1 MIREGLSFFIPTKK
15 NGVAR
20 ATNFNRTNELT
31 QDDNCIALDELNKSD
46 YLFETIILFIIKKI
60 KEQKNDNKRLYKLI
74 NDIESLA
81 TKIYL
86 SEIKEFDTFFHNND
100 ESYVDEDYILSE
112 SNRIASLCMEER
124 IFDYE

>member
-1 MIREGLSFFIPTKK
+1 MIRKGLSFFIPTRE
-15 NGVAR
+15 NGVVR

-81 TKIYL
+81 TKIFN
-86 SEIKEFDTFFHNND
+86 S
-100 ESYVDEDYILSE
+100 S
-112 SNRIASLCMEER
+112 
-124 IFDYE
+124 